1 MILKT
6 LATGT
11 KTLLLVLVVL
21 AAAYA
26 GWRWGDA
33 VFTGVEATTGGRA
46 TAGGRGVADDTASDS
61 VSPETAEAAA
71 ARIQAFRASDDPE
84 LRLASFELSSL
95 LRYTVPGMLPAGV
108 IHPRVSMADDRI
120 DIEVAVLP
128 AAMPELPD
136 LGAITGMLPD
146 TVPVSV
152 SGSLAP
158 FEEDGS
164 MLLIRGIRVQGVPI
178 PPPAFPEI
186 LAAMGRR
193 DADGL
198 PASAVLVPAF
208 RAIKGAY
215 IENGELVLVRA

>member
-6 LATGT
+6 LATGA
-11 KTLLLVLVVL
+11 KTLLLILVVL

-33 VFTGVEATTGGRA
+33 VFPGVETIAV
-46 TAGGRGVADDTASDS
+46 GRGPADDAGSDS
-61 VSPETAEAAA
+61 VSPETAEAAV
-71 ARIQAFRASDDPE
+71 ARIHAFRASDQPE
-84 LRLASFELSSL
+84 LRLAPYELSSL
-95 LRYTVPGMLPAGV
+95 LRYTVPGMLPTGV

-128 AAMPELPD
+128 GAMPELPD
-136 LGAITGMLPD
+136 LGAIAAMLPD
-146 TVPVSV
+146 TVPVAV
-152 SGSLAP
+152 SGSLVA
-158 FEEDGS
+158 FGEDGS
-164 MLLIRGIRVQGVPI
+164 MLLVRGIKVQGVPI

-193 DADGL
+193 DAKGL

-208 RAIKGAY
+208 RAMKGAY

>member
-11 KTLLLVLVVL
+11 RTLLLVLVVL
-21 AAAYA
+21 TAAYA

-33 VFTGVEATTGGRA
+33 VFPAVETIAGRRGIA
-46 TAGGRGVADDTASDS
+46 EDAGSDS
-61 VSPETAEAAA
+61 VSPGTAEAAA
-71 ARIQAFRASDDPE
+71 ARILAFRASDDPE

-128 AAMPELPD
+128 GAVPELPD

-152 SGSLAP
+152 SGSLVP
-158 FEEDGS
+158 FGEDGS
-164 MLLIRGIRVQGVPI
+164 MLLVRGIRVQGMPI
-178 PPPAFPEI
+178 PPPAFPGI

-193 DADGL
+193 DAEGL

-215 IENGELVLVRA
+215 VENGQLVLVRA